1 MDIVSG
7 MTANLEIL
15 GGVSDI
21 ADNPKTME
29 IIEERIDKLP
39 DMADQCIE
47 VSLIQ
52 KWKRPDI
59 GFETD
64 VQPLFH
70 VWKIL
75 LLW

>member
-52 KWKRPDI
+52 K
-59 GFETD
+59 
-64 VQPLFH
+64 
-70 VWKIL
+70 
-75 LLW
+75 

>member
-29 IIEERIDKLP
+29 IIAERFEKLP
-39 DMADQCIE
+39 DWGY
-47 VSLIQ
+47 L
-52 KWKRPDI
+52 
-59 GFETD
+59 
-64 VQPLFH
+64 
-70 VWKIL
+70 
-75 LLW
+75 